1 VANFTTLNYR
11 VIFQAL
17 VVNKVN
23 FAEVIFWND
32 THEVPAIES
41 ERDLLTVLF
50 IIVPVV
56 MVITTVVGIEVVVE
70 VLVLWVVLPV
80 LLLAH
85 LSPPLSVEELR
96 SAIMFVFI
104 SLIISIE
111 ACALEVGL
119 ISAVL
124 TLNSALVLN
133 EVDVIAGRLSLNQ
146 VAGVFVDRVVIG
158 IQTEVQKV
166 VLRVVLPEL
175 LLTHRFPE
183 APVQKAWE
191 AVFLPLLAFLVGAPS
206 PALEVFLVSAVVDLV
221 LTLFLN

>member
-1 VANFTTLNYR
+1 
-11 VIFQAL
+11 
-17 VVNKVN
+17 
-23 FAEVIFWND
+23 
-32 THEVPAIES
+32 
-41 ERDLLTVLF
+41 
-50 IIVPVV
+50 

-183 APVQKAWE
+183 APVQKTWE

-206 PALEVFLVSAVVDLV
+206 PALEVLLVSAVVDLV